1 MSFLRRLES
10 FIGVFKCLLRMLVP
24 CLMIFFPVVHGGG
37 AMCVC
42 GEFVE
47 FGSSLV

>member
-1 MSFLRRLES
+1 MSLLRRLES
-10 FIGVFKCLLRMLVP
+10 SIGVFKGLLRMLVS

-37 AMCVC
+37 AVRVC
-42 GEFVE
+42 GKFVE